1 MDRRNN
7 RRAPD
12 GISVLTANNLLD
24 GRVVWLDKTGQWR
37 HSITHAQV
45 FPNHEM
51 NEILAHQVTEA
62 FADKVIGIYGVQIKL
77 SSLGPEP
84 VTIRERIRAFGPLG
98 YIQHSRA
105 IHDIL
110 TG

>member
-7 RRAPD
+7 RRTPD
-12 GISVLTANNLLD
+12 GISVLTANNLLN

-37 HSITHAQV
+37 YSIAHAQI

-51 NEILAHQVTEA
+51 KEVLAHQATKTSLDE
-62 FADKVIGIYGVQIKL
+62 VIGVYGVQIKL

-84 VTIRERIRAFGPLG
+84 ITIRERIRAFGPNV
-98 YIQHSRA
+98 
-105 IHDIL
+105 
-110 TG
+110 